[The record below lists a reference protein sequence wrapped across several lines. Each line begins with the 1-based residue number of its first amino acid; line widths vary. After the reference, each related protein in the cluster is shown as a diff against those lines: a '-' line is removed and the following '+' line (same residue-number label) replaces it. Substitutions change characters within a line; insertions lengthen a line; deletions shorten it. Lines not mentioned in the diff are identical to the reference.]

1 MQGTPRVQRRFR
13 GVADAFRSTQQR
25 RLIVYAY
32 YRSGS
37 TLAGHVFNFNP
48 NAFYWFEPLA
58 GVTTQFGWDD
68 ERVHP
73 INLFHFDNG
82 TEKCVMFHSI
92 HFRFDFMLQIIC
104 NGTEKFSTL
113 VLFFADFASCVLF
126 ACMFSF
132 VCCTVLYVFLV
143 LHLLWFH

>member
-48 NAFYWFEPLA
+48 NAFYWPEPLA

-73 INLFHFDNG
+73 RNLFHFDNG
-82 TEKCVMFHSI
+82 TEKCVMCHSI
-92 HFRFDFMLQIIC
+92 HFRFDFMLQISA
-104 NGTEKFSTL
+104 TERKSSPL
-113 VLFFADFASCVLF
+113 
-126 ACMFSF
+126 
-132 VCCTVLYVFLV
+132 
-143 LHLLWFH
+143 

>member
-37 TLAGHVFNFNP
+37 TLAGHAFNFNP

-73 INLFHFDNG
+73 RNLFHFDNG
-82 TEKCVMFHSI
+82 TEKCVMCHSI

-113 VLFFADFASCVLF
+113 VLFLQTLPLAFFLLVCFLLYVVLY
-126 ACMFSF
+126 CMFF
-132 VCCTVLYVFLV
+132 
-143 LHLLWFH
+143 